1 MTDATEK
8 LEELLNEVDLD
19 RRETILAHV
28 RTHFM
33 PVTATD
39 ESGPP
44 EGPGAG
50 PTGN

>member
-8 LEELLNEVDLD
+8 LEELLNEVDPD

-33 PVTATD
+33 PVTAAD
-39 ESGPP
+39 SADDPP
-44 EGPGAG
+44 PQGPGNLAD
-50 PTGN
+50 